1 MKKKFIN
8 TETIEGYLYQHKLAL
23 KTVQDPQS
31 KNFGKEFINGSVF
44 VATDEAGLNVIEVHY
59 TYVPVVT
66 NAGSANKTFTA
77 LKQIMEAATW
87 IENGKDAAIKVKLSP
102 SLALNDFYD
111 KTNTL
116 VSAKR
121 NEGGFA
127 EIVASI
133 NADEAKRATFK
144 TDIVMTSIKRV
155 EKDEE
160 KGITE
165 DFDEIRG
172 AIFDFKGS
180 VLPFDFR
187 VRNEAGMDYF
197 EGLDISSSNPVF
209 TTIWGKIVSQTEKKE
224 IVEPTAFGEPSVRVV
239 EKTNKEYCITGTN
252 PDSPAFGDDT
262 TITADELKT
271 AMQNREVYLAEVK
284 KRQDEYA
291 ASKSV
296 ASAPAAAPAASTPV
310 QTGGFTF

>member
-133 NADEAKRATFK
+133 NADETKRATFK
-144 TDIVMTSIKRV
+144 TDIVMTSIKRC
-155 EKDEE
+155 ENDEE

-209 TTIWGKIVSQTEKKE
+209 TTIWGTALQVQILILLLSAMTQLLLLMNSRLLCRTEKFILQRLRRDRMNTLQVSLLLQNLRQHPLLPLSYRLAALRFNFK
-224 IVEPTAFGEPSVRVV
+224 
-239 EKTNKEYCITGTN
+239 
-252 PDSPAFGDDT
+252 GD
-262 TITADELKT
+262 K
-271 AMQNREVYLAEVK
+271 
-284 KRQDEYA
+284 
-291 ASKSV
+291 
-296 ASAPAAAPAASTPV
+296 
-310 QTGGFTF
+310 